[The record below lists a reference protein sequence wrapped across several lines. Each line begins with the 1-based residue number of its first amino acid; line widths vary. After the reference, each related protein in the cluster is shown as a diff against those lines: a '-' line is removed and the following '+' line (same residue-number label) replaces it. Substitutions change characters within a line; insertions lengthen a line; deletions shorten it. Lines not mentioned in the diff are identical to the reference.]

1 MAKGHKKIMVFLQLI
16 LMVFINVGI
25 SFYAHTCLNS
35 GEKTILFSLAD
46 DPCAE
51 EEQALEEDGCCS
63 SSADVDDHEDD
74 NCCQTEQQVLQLDDL
89 YTNYWFNSLVQL
101 SQHAILTPLFAFSNF
116 EVDNGLTQDEVSA
129 WYLANAPP
137 FYQGRSILQLI
148 EKYTI

>member
-1 MAKGHKKIMVFLQLI
+1 MTKGHKIMVFLQLI

-35 GEKTILFSLAD
+35 GEKTILFSLTD
-46 DPCAE
+46 DPCVE
-51 EEQALEEDGCCS
+51 KEQQLEKDGCCS
-63 SSADVDDHEDD
+63 SSVDVYDHEDD
-74 NCCQTEQQVLQLDDL
+74 NCCQTEPQVLQLDDL

-101 SQHAILTPLFAFSNF
+101 SQHVFLTPLFSFSNF
-116 EVDNGLTQDEVSA
+116 GGVNELTQDEVSA